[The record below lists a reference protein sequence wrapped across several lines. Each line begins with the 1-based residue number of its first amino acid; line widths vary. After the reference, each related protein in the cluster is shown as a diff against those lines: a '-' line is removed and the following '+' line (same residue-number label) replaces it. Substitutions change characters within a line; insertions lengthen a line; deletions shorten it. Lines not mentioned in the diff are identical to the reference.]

1 MYVLHYAPDNASL
14 VIRLALLER
23 GLPFETRIVDRSRH
37 AQREPAYLALNPTG
51 TIPVLETPE
60 GPLSET
66 AAILLWLADRHGGL
80 GPGPTDPGRGAF
92 LRWLLFT
99 SNTLHAEL
107 RLVFAPQAFAGP
119 DPAAQQALHA
129 GVTARLRDHLAL
141 LDRHAAR
148 GTEGFAGPAPNALD
162 LYLAVIL
169 RWCALY
175 DPLRAPRGSA
185 WFAPG
190 AVPALMALARRIE
203 DRPAARAATAA
214 EGLGPR
220 PFSAP
225 SPCRPPEGSPT

>member
-14 VIRLALLER
+14 VVRLALLDR
-23 GLPFETRIVDRSRH
+23 GLPFETRLVDRSRQ
-37 AQREPAYLALNPTG
+37 AQRGAAYRVLNPAG

-80 GPGPTDPGRGAF
+80 GPGHTEPGRGAF
-92 LRWLLFT
+92 LRWLMFT

-107 RLVFAPQAFAGP
+107 RLVFYPAAFAGP
-119 DPAAQQALHA
+119 DPAAQRALHA
-129 GVTARLRDHLAL
+129 GATGRLRGHLAL
-141 LDRHAAR
+141 LDRLAGQGGA
-148 GTEGFAGPAPNALD
+148 GFGGADPTALD

-175 DPLRAPRGSA
+175 APLGTE
-185 WFAPG
+185 WFDPG
-190 AVPALMALARRIE
+190 AVPALMTIARRVE
-203 DRPAARAATAA
+203 ERPAARAAAVA

-220 PFSAP
+220 PFTAP
-225 SPCRPPEGSPT
+225 EPCRPPEGSPT